1 MKAVISVIGSA
12 SREMSQTKYR
22 NERSCAA
29 NISELRQ
36 MKESGVWEIQNHTYN
51 LHKITSERR
60 GASKEPR
67 ETPSDYLKR
76 LQGDL
81 YRNQLFLKS
90 VTGAAPNTV
99 TWPFGA
105 YTKDARSLLKEMG
118 FCATLGCASGIN
130 RIKKE
135 IQTACTSSKEIYENP
150 IPTFQSFFPNTE
162 SCCASFQTL
171 NPVTLLSESRILL
184 CFLPNAESCCAS
196 FSKLLS
202 ERRIFAMPSEN

>member
-1 MKAVISVIGSA
+1 MSMIKSGSLRLPEKPVIITFDDGYLNNHTFGTEILKEYGMKAVISVIGAA

-60 GASKEPR
+60 GASKEPW

-76 LQGDL
+76 LQRGSI
-81 YRNQLFLKS
+81 QKSAFLKS
-90 VTGAAPNTV
+90 VTGAAPNTF
-99 TWPFGA
+99 TWPYGA
-105 YTKDARSLLKEMG
+105 YTEDARALLKEMN
-118 FCATLGCASGIN
+118 FRATLSCASGIN
-130 RIKKE
+130 RIKKGD
-135 IQTACTSSKEIYENP
+135 TDCLY
-150 IPTFQSFFPNTE
+150 
-162 SCCASFQTL
+162 
-171 NPVTLLSESRILL
+171 LLKRNIRKPD
-184 CFLPNAESCCAS
+184 FD

-202 ERRIFAMPSEN
+202 EH